1 MRDPARRPPTGAAG
15 IVILALA
22 AVSVLAAVAV
32 LLLRSN
38 AVAPDVLDGLTSPAL
53 FDRRTT

>member
-1 MRDPARRPPTGAAG
+1 MRDPARRPPTGVAG

-22 AVSVLAAVAV
+22 VVAALTAAAV

-38 AVAPDVLDGLTSPAL
+38 AVPPDVLDGLTSPAL
-53 FDRRTT
+53 FGQRTT